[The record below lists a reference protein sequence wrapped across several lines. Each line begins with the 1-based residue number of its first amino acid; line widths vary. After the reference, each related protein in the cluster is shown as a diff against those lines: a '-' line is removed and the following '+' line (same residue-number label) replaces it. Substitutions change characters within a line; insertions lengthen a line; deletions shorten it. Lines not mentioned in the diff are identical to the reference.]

1 MTSAPKRPNLANTIT
16 ILRLPLLLIVIIL
29 LYVQSPGWRLAAT
42 PLIVL
47 LILMDTVDGIIARAR
62 DESTLLGSVLDIM
75 ADRTVELV
83 LWICLSDLGLVPVVI
98 PIIFV
103 ARGTIVDALR
113 SVHVSEG
120 QRPFDSVQHPISRA
134 LVKSPWMRTSY
145 AVTKCVAFAGLALTS
160 ALGLYAAQG
169 TVSQAVVDGTR
180 VAFQAVAWLATAY
193 CLARGIPVIIE
204 AISSLAEAGRTQGE
218 SS

>member
-1 MTSAPKRPNLANTIT
+1 MTSTPRRLNIANTIT
-16 ILRLPLLLIVIIL
+16 VLRLPLLLVVIIL
-29 LYVQSPGWRLAAT
+29 LYAQSPGWRVAAT
-42 PLIVL
+42 PLIIL
-47 LILMDTVDGIIARAR
+47 LILMDTMDGIVARAR

-83 LWICLSDLGLVPVVI
+83 LWICLSDLGLVPVII

-120 QRPFDSVQHPISRA
+120 QRPFDSVRHPISRA

-145 AVTKCVAFAGLALTS
+145 AVIKCVAFAGLALAS

-169 TVSQAVVDGTR
+169 AVSQAVVDGTR
-180 VAFQAVAWLATAY
+180 VAFQAVAWLATAF

-204 AISSLAEAGRTQGE
+204 ATSTLAKADTSAEDG
-218 SS
+218 S